1 MSPFWTKFSNLKI
14 DAPRTRR
21 ARVFLCLDVM
31 NGPDQSTEPGDRLFR
46 LVAASA
52 LALGVGSGG
61 YTLSTTD
68 DRIRRAEVESALRL
82 RDVQIQFL
90 DKRVDELNAAIKRID
105 SAGPAVGNPDFQRRI
120 AKLEADVEA
129 LR

>member
-1 MSPFWTKFSNLKI
+1 
-14 DAPRTRR
+14 
-21 ARVFLCLDVM
+21 M
-31 NGPDQSTEPGDRLFR
+31 NGPDQSAEPSDRLFR
-46 LVAASA
+46 LVAATA
-52 LALGVGSGG
+52 LTLGVGSSG

-82 RDVQIQFL
+82 RDVQIQYL

-105 SAGPAVGNPDFQRRI
+105 SNGPSVGNPDFNRRI
-120 AKLEADVEA
+120 SGLEKAVEA

>member
-1 MSPFWTKFSNLKI
+1 
-14 DAPRTRR
+14 
-21 ARVFLCLDVM
+21 M
-31 NGPDQSTEPGDRLFR
+31 NGRDQSAEPSDRLFR
-46 LVAASA
+46 LVASAA

-82 RDVQIQFL
+82 RDVQIQYL

-105 SAGPAVGNPDFQRRI
+105 TNGPAVGNPDFQRRI
-120 AKLEADVEA
+120 SKLEADVEA